1 MSKIGFIGAG
11 SMAESMIKGLLKS
24 GIMSNEDIIVTNKTN
39 EKRLEELNA
48 RYGVKTDFARSFI
61 YEEADMLVFA
71 LKPKDAESGISEVRP
86 HLNGQLIIS
95 ILAGISIETIQHYAG
110 AKTAVVRAMPNTS
123 AAIQQSATGIA
134 VSDEVTEAQKEKAV
148 QLFET
153 IGHVT
158 VLDESQLNAV
168 TAIAGSGPAF
178 IYHLIEGMERGASEL
193 GMDQET
199 AKLLICQMIAG
210 AANMLQDSGKEP
222 TELRKEITS
231 EGGTTEAGL
240 NTLASYQFEE
250 AIVDCV
256 KTATKRAA
264 ELNDM
269 FSASTY
275 K

>member
-24 GIMSNEDIIVTNKTN
+24 GIMSNEDMIVTNKTN
-39 EKRLEELNA
+39 EKRLEELKV
-48 RYGVKTDFARSFI
+48 RYGVKTDFSRSFI
-61 YEEADMLVFA
+61 YEEADILVFA

-86 HLNGQLIIS
+86 HLQGQLIIS

-110 AKTAVVRAMPNTS
+110 EKTAVVRAMPNTS
-123 AAIQQSATGIA
+123 AAIQQSATAIA
-134 VSDEVTEAQKEKAV
+134 VSQEVTEDQKKKAIE
-148 QLFET
+148 LFET

-193 GMDQET
+193 GMDQAT

-210 AANMLQDSGKEP
+210 AANMLQS
-222 TELRKEITS
+222 
-231 EGGTTEAGL
+231 
-240 NTLASYQFEE
+240 
-250 AIVDCV
+250 
-256 KTATKRAA
+256 
-264 ELNDM
+264 
-269 FSASTY
+269 
-275 K
+275 

>member
-24 GIMSNEDIIVTNKTN
+24 GMMSNEDIIVTNKTN
-39 EKRLEELNA
+39 EKRLEELQA

-61 YEEADMLVFA
+61 YKEADILVFA

-86 HLNGQLIIS
+86 HLHGQLIIS

-110 AKTAVVRAMPNTS
+110 GKSAVVRAMPNTS

-134 VSDEVTEAQKEKAV
+134 VSHEVTEEQKKKAV
-148 QLFET
+148 ELFET

-168 TAIAGSGPAF
+168 TAIAGSGPAL

-193 GMDQET
+193 GMDQAT

-222 TELRKEITS
+222 AELRKEITS

-240 NTLASYQFEE
+240 NTLAAYQFEE
-250 AIVDCV
+250 AVVDCV

-264 ELNDM
+264 ELNEM

>member
-1 MSKIGFIGAG
+1 
-11 SMAESMIKGLLKS
+11 
-24 GIMSNEDIIVTNKTN
+24 
-39 EKRLEELNA
+39 
-48 RYGVKTDFARSFI
+48 
-61 YEEADMLVFA
+61 
-71 LKPKDAESGISEVRP
+71 
-86 HLNGQLIIS
+86 
-95 ILAGISIETIQHYAG
+95 
-110 AKTAVVRAMPNTS
+110 MPNTS

-222 TELRKEITS
+222 AELRKEITS